1 MEKEILSCKNLSE
14 HGDKWLLTVT
24 TEKNETLPCFACCT
38 LSLEDKQELGLRK
51 RMILTFFRD
60 LMDSNAQILINT
72 VASDDQIVFHT
83 VQVFLSKY
91 KRILFFHSMDCIKF
105 TKEPFFSLH
114 ADVV

>member
-83 VQVFLSKY
+83 VQVFLSEY
-91 KRILFFHSMDCIKF
+91 KRILIFHSMDCIKY
-105 TKEPFFSLH
+105 TKEPLFSLH
-114 ADVV
+114 ADLF